1 MKVGFNSDLH
11 FGGGQIDADVPWD
24 LDFETSYNRTT
35 DVLAIGTA
43 AALAAGGSFVT
54 AGPELTYDLDFL
66 FDVYLNARVGVY
78 VDLEVTSIDET
89 LFNPTVD
96 IDQTLALIDFD
107 STTSPSFTLD
117 FPYGISGTLEWPNLE
132 VSGIE
137 GALGSYSGS
146 GSSNNFI
153 TVNLDADQLAA
164 DVLLGGA
171 NPFDLSADLGVAGGS
186 LELVDVD
193 VFAGL
198 NFLQNFTLQAGGLSS
213 TMIFEDGSSRAFTFG
228 DELIFTDASGLD
240 ANNDGNIDF
249 TIDMSLLELLGDQR
263 HRPRLQRRLQ
273 FRSAEGRLVVRRG
286 GRERQ
291 RQLRTVR
298 RPRRQR
304 AGRIGRRLLQHLR
317 PGFRGRGVLAYR
329 LRQSGVCA
337 RSLSAVLVEE
347 VLRLGDDAGR
357 GGVGDEVEAAVRGA
371 DDAQRLRAHVRGGA
385 GKLPQEQ
392 EGAAVERGH
401 LADVVG
407 VAGEGEKGAAAQSG
421 PMAAPASAR
430 TTAGSTQEMWM
441 WRRSC
446 DRPAFELIASPIRS
460 GGAARSSRPTCQ
472 PWRQNSTTGGTMARE
487 SSMPVTSTSGTIS
500 QAKGLAGSSSLM
512 TTNPC
517 ARSTSVQ
524 SGPGA
529 SPRHARIAR

>member
-1 MKVGFNSDLH
+1 MTVEAVADAPELALALRAGATVQQVVIDITSSLVDIDGSEAYALKISGLPSGVTLLGAPGGLIADPTGFDTVTLVLADGMDFDFDLKVEAVSTEASNGDTAVTTRTAGIVFDHNAVEQRVVFEANDQSQWDAGSEFTFDDERFLGLDTASSGSGGGFINYSYNYDVKVGFNSDLH

-35 DVLAIGTA
+35 DVLAIGTG

-213 TMIFEDGSSRAFTFG
+213 TMIFEDGSSRAFNFG

-249 TIDMSLLELLGDQR
+249 TINMSLPNSSVTNDTDLGFNVGYNFDLLK
-263 HRPRLQRRLQ
+263 
-273 FRSAEGRLVVRRG
+273 G
-286 GRERQ
+286 GWWYDVAVASDSGSFGPFVD
-291 RQLRTVR
+291 LGGSVPVASVDVYSNTY
-298 RPRRQR
+298 
-304 AGRIGRRLLQHLR
+304 G
-317 PGFRGRGVLAYR
+317 LAF
-329 LRQSGVCA
+329 
-337 RSLSAVLVEE
+337 E
-347 VLRLGDDAGR
+347 
-357 GGVGDEVEAAVRGA
+357 
-371 DDAQRLRAHVRGGA
+371 
-385 GKLPQEQ
+385 
-392 EGAAVERGH
+392 
-401 LADVVG
+401 
-407 VAGEGEKGAAAQSG
+407 GEGYLF
-421 PMAAPASAR
+421 
-430 TTAGSTQEMWM
+430 TA
-441 WRRSC
+441 
-446 DRPAFELIASPIRS
+446 
-460 GGAARSSRPTCQ
+460 
-472 PWRQNSTTGGTMARE
+472 
-487 SSMPVTSTSGTIS
+487 
-500 QAKGLAGSSSLM
+500 
-512 TTNPC
+512 
-517 ARSTSVQ
+517 
-524 SGPGA
+524 
-529 SPRHARIAR
+529 